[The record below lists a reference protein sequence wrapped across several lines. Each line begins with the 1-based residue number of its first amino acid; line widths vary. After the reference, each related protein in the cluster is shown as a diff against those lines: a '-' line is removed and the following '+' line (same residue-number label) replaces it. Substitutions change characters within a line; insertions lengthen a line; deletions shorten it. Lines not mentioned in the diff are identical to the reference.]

1 MKTLTVDSN
10 NDLMLVN
17 NNLAISQDREAL
29 MLVAEHAVKA
39 QYGEMILAIQRGI
52 PYNVLVWDRQPNLI
66 QLEAF
71 IRRAILALPNVL
83 NILDFDIAAANH
95 VITYSVTI
103 NTTYGVET
111 LNDLRISN

>member
-1 MKTLTVDSN
+1 MKTLTVDTN
-10 NDLMLVN
+10 NDLVLVN
-17 NNLAISQDREAL
+17 NNLAISENLQAVRY
-29 MLVAEHAVKA
+29 VAEHAVKA
-39 QYGEMILAIQRGI
+39 QYGEMLLAIQRGI
-52 PYNVLVWDRQPNLI
+52 PYNLLAWDRQPNLI

-71 IRRAILALPNVL
+71 IRRAILAIPNVL
-83 NILDFDIAAANH
+83 NIIDFNIAAANH